1 MTKGYPERTHK
12 IPLRQSNKRPGWTA
26 QSTADPIHFFLNGY
40 IFFPIAAF
48 SASSRRRKINGR
60 PSHSAR
66 GVQSARHNTFLCKPE
81 YVTANGPPWTRYPE
95 DSIWADGIDSWG
107 ERKRKKVWKGKGK
120 RKRGRRREGK
130 KKKKKREPCRG
141 VSMPMFQGC
150 SEICGCRLPAKVVG
164 RLRGEEFPH
173 LEAASSARSAW
184 VRRLC
189 APRAVIVIE
198 VMLHETNPRFPAA
211 CFLADSNTRISVLFK
226 SRSDL
231 TLSSGKF
238 LILPPKCICIYTS
251 FGKIWWR
258 IDYMAW
264 KLFNE

>member
-1 MTKGYPERTHK
+1 MG
-12 IPLRQSNKRPGWTA
+12 
-26 QSTADPIHFFLNGY
+26 ST
-40 IFFPIAAF
+40 
-48 SASSRRRKINGR
+48 R
-60 PSHSAR
+60 
-66 GVQSARHNTFLCKPE
+66 
-81 YVTANGPPWTRYPE
+81 
-95 DSIWADGIDSWG
+95 
-107 ERKRKKVWKGKGK
+107 ERKEKGKRRGKRKGK
-120 RKRGRRREGK
+120 RKKGRKREREKK

-211 CFLADSNTRISVLFK
+211 CFLADSSI
-226 SRSDL
+226 
-231 TLSSGKF
+231 
-238 LILPPKCICIYTS
+238 
-251 FGKIWWR
+251 
-258 IDYMAW
+258 
-264 KLFNE
+264 

>member
-1 MTKGYPERTHK
+1 M
-12 IPLRQSNKRPGWTA
+12 
-26 QSTADPIHFFLNGY
+26 ADPAIL
-40 IFFPIAAF
+40 PAACNQLDTIR
-48 SASSRRRKINGR
+48 SSVNR
-60 PSHSAR
+60 
-66 GVQSARHNTFLCKPE
+66 NTSQLMVHLEPVILRTPF
-81 YVTANGPPWTRYPE
+81 GPMGSTRE
-95 DSIWADGIDSWG
+95 
-107 ERKRKKVWKGKGK
+107 EKEKGK
-120 RKRGRRREGK
+120 RRGREKERERGEEEERE
-130 KKKKKREPCRG
+130 KKRRRRGNRVEAYLCRC
-141 VSMPMFQGC
+141 FEGC

-198 VMLHETNPRFPAA
+198 VMLHETYPRFPAA

-251 FGKIWWR
+251 FGKI
-258 IDYMAW
+258 
-264 KLFNE
+264 

>member
-1 MTKGYPERTHK
+1 MVHLEPVILRT
-12 IPLRQSNKRPGWTA
+12 PFGPMG
-26 QSTADPIHFFLNGY
+26 STREG
-40 IFFPIAAF
+40 
-48 SASSRRRKINGR
+48 K
-60 PSHSAR
+60 
-66 GVQSARHNTFLCKPE
+66 E
-81 YVTANGPPWTRYPE
+81 
-95 DSIWADGIDSWG
+95 
-107 ERKRKKVWKGKGK
+107 KGK
-120 RKRGRRREGK
+120 RRGREKERERGEEEGREKKK

-211 CFLADSNTRISVLFK
+211 CFLADSNIRISVLFK

-251 FGKIWWR
+251 FGKI
-258 IDYMAW
+258 
-264 KLFNE
+264 